1 MFEQLT
7 TMVVG
12 VAIIL
17 LIVAIWGATIAF
29 VARDTTR
36 RSLTGCQQSMWV
48 ILAIVPMVGFAVY
61 LIARPFV
68 IPGPDDPV
76 EARERPKK
84 RDTFLKPSPSDAAK
98 RLATI
103 PAAEY
108 LRAAQADKQRA
119 TQQASQGWIA
129 GESEENPTYV
139 LAVTE
144 GPHAGQDFLLD
155 HLPAYIGRGPGCT
168 IRLDNDRG
176 VSRQHAELYQQA
188 GLLRLRDLESAHGT
202 NVNGY
207 DIDDKGLAPGDKVRV
222 GYSLLIV
229 TAERQ
234 E

>member
-1 MFEQLT
+1 MMLD
-7 TMVVG
+7 G
-12 VAIIL
+12 AIIL
-17 LIVAIWGATIAF
+17 LIMAVWGATIAY

-36 RSLTGCQQSMWV
+36 RNLTGCQQFMWV
-48 ILAIVPMVGFAVY
+48 TLAIVPMIGFAAY

-68 IPGPDDPV
+68 IPGPDNPA
-76 EARERPKK
+76 EAGERPKK
-84 RDTFLKPSPSDAAK
+84 RITFLKPSPSDAPK
-98 RLATI
+98 RLPTI
-103 PAAEY
+103 PAAAY
-108 LRAAQADKQRA
+108 LRVA
-119 TQQASQGWIA
+119 QQARQGWTA

-144 GPHAGQDFLLD
+144 GPHAGQDFVLD
-155 HLPAYIGRGPGCT
+155 HLPVYIGRGYGCT

-188 GLLRLRDLESAHGT
+188 GLLRLRDLDSRHGT

-207 DIDDKGLAPGDKVRV
+207 NIDDKGLTPGDEIRV

-234 E
+234 ER